1 MAKTPQDGKFAE
13 EFTGNPPLDWNRRA
27 DGTLVIIT
35 HDGKKVIL
43 SPEFLS
49 VYKPTIRRAVM
60 TDPAPEPYPKPTK
73 PPTRAEDWQPEDVG
87 RVSLPAKR
95 AGRKPKS
102 SHPKPVVIASEAK
115 QSPGFGGS

>member
-27 DGTLVIIT
+27 DGSLVIIT

-43 SPEFLS
+43 SPEFLA

-60 TDPAPEPYPKPTK
+60 TEPEPEQHPT
-73 PPTRAEDWQPEDVG
+73 PTLNPQKTEDWKPE
-87 RVSLPAKR
+87 SITKR

-102 SHPKPVVIASEAK
+102 SHPFSQAEN
-115 QSPGFGGS
+115 GGI